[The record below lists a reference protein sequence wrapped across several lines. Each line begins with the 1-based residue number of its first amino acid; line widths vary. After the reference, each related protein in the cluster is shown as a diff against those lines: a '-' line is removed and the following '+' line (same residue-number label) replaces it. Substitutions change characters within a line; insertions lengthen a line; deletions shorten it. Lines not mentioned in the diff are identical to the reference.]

1 VGADAAPRKDSTMSG
16 SRLVRLAV
24 FLVLGLAAVTLSGCN
39 TMEGIGEDISAA
51 GQGMADLSAKANPD
65 NK

>member
-1 VGADAAPRKDSTMSG
+1 MSG
-16 SRLVRLAV
+16 SRLVRLAAFV
-24 FLVLGLAAVTLSGCN
+24 VLGFAAVLLPGCN